1 MIEQLID
8 GSLWALTV
16 VPFLM
21 GNMGGGGGGSPQPP
35 QLNPQQSAQLYEKQL
50 QLQQKY
56 LPSMTA
62 TAGTASRAQDAEAV
76 RFGLGMLTNPSATI
90 YAPQISSLNK
100 RNQDIQRQ
108 IGQLNQQL
116 KSGRISTT
124 VGNVTTTKPLTA
136 AQRRSMQNQVGSLQK
151 QVASNQK
158 SIATYRDPSYTD
170 RQLRAALPQEF
181 AARDRL
187 LGQISAAQQS
197 SPEYQRMQEALAR
210 GVQAQQADMER
221 VQAQQTE
228 ESALG
233 RSLMDE
239 ARSKIAQ
246 GGRLS
251 PEAER
256 NAIQAARAGVAA
268 RGMATGNAALG
279 AELLNRD
286 RFSRQREFEN
296 LGFAQTVEAN
306 DLARRTG
313 NTQLRQQA
321 GMQNAQA
328 FNQLSQFNTLQR
340 ADTDRY
346 NIGLLGQASQMSDAE
361 RARQLGLGQDA
372 YNFGLSTNPR
382 MMLAGLGSPYAN
394 MTGNAMQMVS
404 GAQGLSP
411 MYSGGQFSGQG
422 GFNMAGA
429 GMGALSGA
437 ASGAMIG
444 SVVPGIGTVAGAIGG
459 GLIGGLGGGLSD
471 KREKTDIKKIDG
483 PTNVIGIPAYEYR
496 YKGEKKKRKGVMA
509 QDVQKVLPEA
519 VAEIDYKGKKR
530 LAIKPAVIGAALA
543 EQLAADTKPVA
554 LAS

>member
-8 GSLWALTV
+8 WSLWALTV

-124 VGNVTTTKPLTA
+124 VERGGRNVTTTKPLTA

-151 QVASNQK
+151 QVASNQE

-268 RGMATGNAALG
+268 RGMAIGNAALG

-411 MYSGGQFSGQG
+411 MYSGGQFSSG
-422 GFNMAGA
+422 GMGGA
-429 GMGALSGA
+429 LMGGGMGALSGA
-437 ASGAMIG
+437 LSGAAAG
-444 SVVPGIGTVAGAIGG
+444 SVIPGVGTALGAGIG
-459 GLIGGLGGGLSD
+459 GLVGGLGGFMGGS
-471 KREKTDIKKIDG
+471 R
-483 PTNVIGIPAYEYR
+483 
-496 YKGEKKKRKGVMA
+496 
-509 QDVQKVLPEA
+509 
-519 VAEIDYKGKKR
+519 
-530 LAIKPAVIGAALA
+530 
-543 EQLAADTKPVA
+543 
-554 LAS
+554 